1 MRHGCTYVGTYCTYI
16 ISRIQENL
24 LNKSV
29 LHNRKV
35 LEKVANECISDCRWQ
50 MLCCVIRTRYL
61 WYSTPPTCKK
71 MLCKCN
77 FQDQDKKSS
86 EHKQD
91 ACFATVDVVVHIC
104 MYISIQCTTSKTR
117 YQPINN
123 NKDGKKKV

>member
-29 LHNRKV
+29 LHNREV
-35 LEKVANECISDCRWQ
+35 LKKVANGR
-50 MLCCVIRTRYL
+50 
-61 WYSTPPTCKK
+61 
-71 MLCKCN
+71 
-77 FQDQDKKSS
+77 
-86 EHKQD
+86 
-91 ACFATVDVVVHIC
+91 CFAVMCTTYVCRYGTGYSRQDMKEDGMYVNVTSKIRSPLSTSKTRVLQQLMWWYIC
-104 MYISIQCTTSKTR
+104 MYISIQCTTYKTR

>member
-29 LHNRKV
+29 LHNREV
-35 LEKVANECISDCRWQ
+35 LKKVANGRCFAVMCTTYVCRYGTG
-50 MLCCVIRTRYL
+50 CTAAKTHARR
-61 WYSTPPTCKK
+61 WYV
-71 MLCKCN
+71 CKCN
-77 FQDQDKKSS
+77 FQDKKSS

-104 MYISIQCTTSKTR
+104 MYISIQCTTYKTR